1 MLGRPESPA
10 PLQSPA
16 STRVLET
23 ARHRATAALLGVST
37 ALLQL
42 PPRVAASWFT
52 APPARFRPPWGSP
65 REATPH
71 AFARGCAGRALGP
84 PSGVSD
90 PVSPLPARRP
100 EDDSP
105 GVCAPTARSDAEDPV
120 HPGIPAPGTF
130 RPQGL
135 ITLPADSSPPRLA
148 TARRPPQRPWGSP
161 FRVLL
166 LTASGT
172 SLEAS
177 PLLSFFQSARRRV
190 VATPEVGSGGKG
202 ARLAAARRRR
212 RPNLALLGLCPSKAF
227 SSDHLRT
234 GFPILFPLVLLLGM
248 LPTDHAQPGL
258 QGMFSGGSG
267 LVSQETAGLPG
278 VWHLIERG
286 ASMGNVRSGLMASPR
301 PPYASIGRPLRS
313 TGLPDR
319 SSAPRRV
326 GATTRT

>member
-1 MLGRPESPA
+1 MTS
-10 PLQSPA
+10 
-16 STRVLET
+16 
-23 ARHRATAALLGVST
+23 ALLGIGT
-37 ALLQL
+37 ALFQL
-42 PPRVAASWFT
+42 PSRVAASWFT
-52 APPARFRPPWGSP
+52 APPARFRPPWGSS

-90 PVSPLPARRP
+90 PVIPLPTRRSR
-100 EDDSP
+100 ESSP
-105 GVCAPTARSDAEDPV
+105 GVPSPTARSDAEDPV

-135 ITLPADSSPPRLA
+135 ATLPAASSPPRLA

-161 FRVLL
+161 FRALL
-166 LTASGT
+166 PPASGT

-212 RPNLALLGLCPSKAF
+212 RPNLALLGFCPSKAF

-234 GFPILFPLVLLLGM
+234 GFPILFPLGLLLGM

-258 QGMFSGGSG
+258 QGLFSGGSG
-267 LVSQETAGLPG
+267 LVSHETACLPG
-278 VWHLIERG
+278 VLHLVERG
-286 ASMGNVRSGLMASPR
+286 AS
-301 PPYASIGRPLRS
+301 
-313 TGLPDR
+313 
-319 SSAPRRV
+319 
-326 GATTRT
+326 